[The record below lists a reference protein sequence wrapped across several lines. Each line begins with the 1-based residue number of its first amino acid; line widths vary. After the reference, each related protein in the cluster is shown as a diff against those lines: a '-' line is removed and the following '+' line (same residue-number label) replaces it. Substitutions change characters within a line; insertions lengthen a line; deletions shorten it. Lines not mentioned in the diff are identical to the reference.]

1 MQLHKHSYVKICA
14 LFLWITFSA
23 SIALYELFYISLYP
37 YVTVCSSVY
46 ICVCTKYDRNE
57 RANVP
62 HFDLCSVV
70 KTKEKIP
77 GYFFL
82 FLIVNTSYKRWSS
95 GFQAYRFNIY
105 TIYLQALSVLT
116 ISLTLSYSRWKSI
129 DLIFTFALLLRSSE
143 NRNQNFIE
151 YSWWFSLF

>member
-1 MQLHKHSYVKICA
+1 M
-14 LFLWITFSA
+14 FLWITFSP

-37 YVTVCSSVY
+37 PVTVCSSVY
-46 ICVCTKYDRNE
+46 MTDCLSVS
-57 RANVP
+57 VP
-62 HFDLCSVV
+62 SMIG
-70 KTKEKIP
+70 TKEPMFRILIFVLWFRQKNIP
-77 GYFFL
+77 GYFFFK

-95 GFQAYRFNIY
+95 RFQAYRLNIY

>member
-1 MQLHKHSYVKICA
+1 MCVVSMNY
-14 LFLWITFSA
+14 FSA
-23 SIALYELFYISLYP
+23 SIALYKLCYISLYP

-46 ICVCTKYDRNE
+46 MSDCLSVS
-57 RANVP
+57 VP
-62 HFDLCSVV
+62 SMIG
-70 KTKEKIP
+70 TKEPMFRILIFVLWLRQKNIP
-77 GYFFL
+77 GYFFK

-95 GFQAYRFNIY
+95 RFQAYRLNIY
-105 TIYLQALSVLT
+105 TICLQALSVLT